1 MCYSSSSTE
10 RNVSMHMDTG
20 SNLGFYQFEI
30 SPPPP
35 YCCGRELEGWSNA
48 KHTVFCQ
55 VVKMCQQNKLLW

>member
-1 MCYSSSSTE
+1 MCYSLSSTE

-35 YCCGRELEGWSNA
+35 PHIVAEGNWRVGPMLS
-48 KHTVFCQ
+48 TPCFVRS
-55 VVKMCQQNKLLW
+55 